1 MTKTALLLGATGL
14 TGSFLLQELLQNNN
28 YSTIHVYVRTKL
40 NIQHEKLQQHIINF
54 DELETA
60 VQATD
65 VFCCLGTTIKKAGSK
80 KAFEKVDYQY
90 PLKIATLQYKAGSK
104 NFFII
109 SAMGANATSIF
120 FYNRTKGKI
129 EEALKKVGF
138 NTLGIFRPSLI
149 AGNRKE
155 KRLAESLFNKLMKYI
170 NPLLPKNIQ
179 SVTASAI
186 AKCMIYY
193 ANSTLHGNYT
203 VQNKA
208 IKQFE

>member
-90 PLKIATLQYKAGSK
+90 PLKI
-104 NFFII
+104 
-109 SAMGANATSIF
+109 
-120 FYNRTKGKI
+120 
-129 EEALKKVGF
+129 
-138 NTLGIFRPSLI
+138 
-149 AGNRKE
+149 
-155 KRLAESLFNKLMKYI
+155 KYFSFS
-170 NPLLPKNIQ
+170 N
-179 SVTASAI
+179 
-186 AKCMIYY
+186 
-193 ANSTLHGNYT
+193 
-203 VQNKA
+203 
-208 IKQFE
+208 